1 MDLSTTYLG
10 FELPNPFIVGA
21 SPLADNVDNVKR
33 LVDAGASAI
42 VLRSLFEEQLTSEG
56 LATTASMD
64 GVADSFA
71 EALTYFANPEHFV
84 LGPEEYL
91 AHLQKVKASAGV
103 PVIASLNG
111 TTPGGWLDHAK
122 RLEEAGAD
130 ALELHI
136 YSVPT
141 DPDVCG
147 QSIVENTTEMVGQVK
162 GAVTIPVAVKLSP
175 FYASFANVAKRLDE
189 KGVDGIVVFNRLYQ
203 PEIDVEQLDIIKS
216 LNLSD
221 SSELPLRLRGL
232 AIIWGRVK
240 ASLAVT
246 GGVHTCLDAIKATM
260 CGAHA
265 IQLVSAVLKNG
276 PGHITRLRD
285 ELSEWLEAHEYKS
298 LRQMQ
303 GSMSLQ
309 KCPDPQSFI
318 RGNYAQVLQ
327 TWTAE

>member
-21 SPLADNVDNVKR
+21 SPLADNVDNVKK

-71 EALTYFANPEHFV
+71 EALSYFANPEHFV
-84 LGPEEYL
+84 LGPDEYVS
-91 AHLQKVKASAGV
+91 HLQEVKEVAGV

-111 TTPGGWLDHAK
+111 TTSGGWLNHAK

-141 DPDVCG
+141 DPDVSG
-147 QSIVENTTEMVGQVK
+147 RTIVDNTTEMVGQVK
-162 GAVTIPVAVKLSP
+162 SAVRIPVAVKLSP

-189 KGVDGIVVFNRLYQ
+189 KSVDGIVVFNRFYQ
-203 PEIDVEQLDIIKS
+203 PDIDVEELEVTKA
-216 LNLSD
+216 LRLSD
-221 SSELPLRLRGL
+221 SSDLPLRLRGL
-232 AIIWGRVK
+232 AVISGRVK

-246 GGVHTCLDAIKATM
+246 GGVHTCVDAVKASM

-265 IQLVSAVLKNG
+265 IQLVSALLKNG
-276 PGHITRLRD
+276 PEHISRLRD
-285 ELSEWLEAHEYKS
+285 ELAEWLEKHEYQS

-309 KCPDPQSFI
+309 KCPNPRAFI
-318 RGNYAQVLQ
+318 RGSYAQVLQ
-327 TWTAE
+327 TWTVE